1 MSFRGMP
8 QIYFWRTRH
17 SVACFFYWKT
27 GAFAL
32 DPPGIRPNTGTVK
45 EAQRL
50 VEYADFPCGTAMSDL
65 RIRNGQKEPFNIRT
79 WCLGNELDGEWQINH
94 KTAYEYGR
102 IVAETARVLH
112 TMDPA
117 LELVAVGSSSDKMP
131 TYGILQGG
139 DRSDAGQQSGLW
151 KERLHANHF
160 PQCT

>member
-1 MSFRGMP
+1 
-8 QIYFWRTRH
+8 
-17 SVACFFYWKT
+17 
-27 GAFAL
+27 
-32 DPPGIRPNTGTVK
+32 
-45 EAQRL
+45 
-50 VEYADFPCGTAMSDL
+50 MSDL

-139 DRSDAGQQSGLW
+139 DLSDAGQQSGLW

>member
-1 MSFRGMP
+1 
-8 QIYFWRTRH
+8 
-17 SVACFFYWKT
+17 
-27 GAFAL
+27 
-32 DPPGIRPNTGTVK
+32 
-45 EAQRL
+45 
-50 VEYADFPCGTAMSDL
+50 MSDL

-102 IVAETARVLH
+102 IVAETVRVLH